1 MATVDQMKIGLV
13 FGDGRNDPAL
23 GGIKLDEEW
32 PVLVELLCWEGF
44 DGIDRLLGGIENRL

>member
-1 MATVDQMKIGLV
+1 MKIGLV
-13 FGDGRNDPAL
+13 FGDGRNDLAL